1 MTVVVTDE
9 ERVRR
14 VVEDGSRR
22 KRDLSVYR
30 RAMAE
35 RHREQVAGTED
46 AAAAAWA
53 ITANR
58 LCASLPV
65 STFRLWIEPLH
76 AVGVDGATLLLDGPE
91 GIRAWSGRRYTS
103 LIGEALRA
111 VSDFTAVRFVTTG
124 ESK

>member
-30 RAMAE
+30 RVVAE
-35 RHREQVAGTED
+35 RQREQIAGTEET
-46 AAAAAWA
+46 AAVAWA
-53 ITANR
+53 IIADR
-58 LCASLPV
+58 LSASLPA

-91 GIRAWSGRRYTS
+91 GIRAWAARRYTS

-111 VSDFTAVRFVTTG
+111 ISDFTAVRFVTAG
-124 ESK
+124 ASK